1 LVRCTLYW
9 VLSWVGISLIV
20 VALINDAN
28 EPGATVMMFL
38 GLPIVMCLAYLV
50 VHARRR
56 HLELT
61 PLGDLNGA
69 EEVELKARFL
79 LEEFVE
85 YKRQQQLWS
94 GGVGPNA
101 ASGSGGSAAQSGGL
115 SAVSMAMAGVN
126 AGGPF
131 SGDSVDDHDER
142 LLSPE
147 DKFAA
152 QLKQAETLYDLGC
165 RRFPSSTMFLLRA
178 QFYFFYLPSS
188 KVIALSALTRAE
200 NRDPGLDE
208 MFSIYYFHRLNEDTF
223 STEGGNRD
231 VIAFIEYNKYS
242 ADAKRWDEDATRYQL
257 RFWDT
262 LLEPEPDLFRLSM
275 LAGRINSAIA
285 KAQDAFRRLMK
296 LTSASPSPEVLR
308 MYASFLMDV
317 ASDERQGQLL
327 LKRAEEAEETRMHEN
342 TAEQA
347 QGGSFD
353 DRSASIYMNCNAKD
367 PGTILSAN
375 AVALQMFGY
384 SRAEMEGR
392 NVSMIMPAPYSQY
405 HTAFLRRY
413 LDSGSAQ
420 SLNVVRELYAVHKN
434 GFVFPIKLSIRE
446 VTTSAGTSFL
456 GLIQATKTTD
466 HFCFLDPSLTVTS
479 CSAGLATL
487 HGVSIG
493 GATGA
498 GAANSGSNA
507 SAQRVKSLK
516 LDALVPNFC
525 DIKEQLATPEGCC
538 VDVSTSTGA
547 HYLRVWS
554 SELTME
560 LENWLILRFAAEQR
574 PANAKWI
581 ASGRNIVSPGSSAK
595 NLLSPVPISREVV
608 SPRITIHQ
616 SDFVAGSHEDFSYDD
631 ESDSGLGSDVANDG
645 DAEQIVDDA
654 FVPDTPG
661 RGKMVPC
668 GILYFLSIHHE

>member
-1 LVRCTLYW
+1 MV
-9 VLSWVGISLIV
+9 I
-20 VALINDAN
+20 
-28 EPGATVMMFL
+28 
-38 GLPIVMCLAYLV
+38 CLAYLV

-85 YKRQQQLWS
+85 HKRQQQMWS
-94 GGVGPNA
+94 GGAGANA
-101 ASGSGGSAAQSGGL
+101 GGGSVDSAAQRGGQ
-115 SAVSMAMAGVN
+115 SAVTVAMAGALGGGGVGGAN
-126 AGGPF
+126 ACGPF
-131 SGDSVDDHDER
+131 SGESVDDHDER

-147 DKFAA
+147 DKFAV

-165 RRFPSSTMFLLRA
+165 RRFPTSTMFLLRA

-231 VIAFIEYNKYS
+231 VIAFIELNKYS

-262 LLEPEPDLFRLSM
+262 LLEPEPDLFRLST

-285 KAQDAFRRLMK
+285 NAQDAFRRLIK
-296 LTSASPSPEVLR
+296 LTSANPSPEVLR
-308 MYASFLMDV
+308 TYASFLMDV
-317 ASDERQGQLL
+317 ASDERQGQILL
-327 LKRAEEAEETRMHEN
+327 RRAEEAEETRMHEN

-353 DRSASIYMNCNAKD
+353 DRSASIYMSCNAKD

-384 SRAEMEGR
+384 SRVEMEGR
-392 NVSMIMPAPYSQY
+392 NVSMLMPAPYSQY

-413 LDSGSAQ
+413 LDSASSQ
-420 SLNVVRELYAVHKN
+420 LVNVVRELYAVHKN

-456 GLIQATKTTD
+456 GLMHAIKTTD
-466 HFCFLDPSLTVTS
+466 HFCFIDPFLTVTS
-479 CSAGLATL
+479 CSSGLATL
-487 HGVSIG
+487 HGVNIN

-507 SAQRVKSLK
+507 SAQRVKGLK
-516 LDALVPNFC
+516 LDALVPNFGS
-525 DIKEQLATPEGCC
+525 IKDHLATPQGHC
-538 VDVSTSTGA
+538 VDVSTPTGA
-547 HYLRVWS
+547 HYMRVWS

-560 LENWLILRFAAEQR
+560 SENWLILRFAAEQR
-574 PANAKWI
+574 SANVNSLV
-581 ASGRNIVSPGSSAK
+581 SGRSIVSAGSLSK
-595 NLLSPVPISREVV
+595 SLLSPLRVNDEFV
-608 SPRITIHQ
+608 SPQIAIQR
-616 SDFVAGSHEDFSYDD
+616 SDVVAGSDEDFAFDD
-631 ESDSGLGSDVANDG
+631 ESDNCLGSDVANDG
-645 DAEQIVDDA
+645 DGEHIVNDA
-654 FVPDTPG
+654 IIPATS
-661 RGKMVPC
+661 RGKMVHH
-668 GILYFLSIHHE
+668 ILYSTYPQ